1 MTKQIPFSFPWC
13 HTGPVF
19 QILARFLFQ
28 IWGMYGKKTLPNT
41 AAFRR
46 KRRKSHQYYYS
57 LQRQTLHH
65 DPLATVLLGHFNSGA
80 SLDSLVLPHRRPSQE
95 QYLHCCHG
103 NIEPEKVN
111 VCTQVSY
118 KERMEKKKN
127 NSETIMVHVNNGCT
141 LGKSLTLAR
150 AEQMLSWFYV
160 CINIDFCTPLENMTR
175 KLKSHIPDV
184 DDWSVPVFIDWI
196 VCMLRTK

>member
-1 MTKQIPFSFPWC
+1 ME
-13 HTGPVF
+13 
-19 QILARFLFQ
+19 
-28 IWGMYGKKTLPNT
+28 KTLRNT
-41 AAFRR
+41 AAIRG
-46 KRRKSHQYYYS
+46 KRHKSVYYS

-103 NIEPEKVN
+103 NIEPEKV
-111 VCTQVSY
+111 CTPVSY
-118 KERMEKKKN
+118 KERMEKEKN

-141 LGKSLTLAR
+141 LGEQLTLTR

-160 CINIDFCTPLENMTR
+160 CINIDFCTPLKNMTR

-184 DDWSVPVFIDWI
+184 DAWNVLDRNVDWYWI
-196 VCMLRTK
+196 VCMLRTKWCQKSLLCTV

>member
-1 MTKQIPFSFPWC
+1 MAAI
-13 HTGPVF
+13 
-19 QILARFLFQ
+19 R
-28 IWGMYGKKTLPNT
+28 GKRP
-41 AAFRR
+41 
-46 KRRKSHQYYYS
+46 KSRLYYYS

-118 KERMEKKKN
+118 KERDGEEK
-127 NSETIMVHVNNGCT
+127 
-141 LGKSLTLAR
+141 
-150 AEQMLSWFYV
+150 EQFGNHSGA
-160 CINIDFCTPLENMTR
+160 C
-175 KLKSHIPDV
+175 
-184 DDWSVPVFIDWI
+184 
-196 VCMLRTK
+196 